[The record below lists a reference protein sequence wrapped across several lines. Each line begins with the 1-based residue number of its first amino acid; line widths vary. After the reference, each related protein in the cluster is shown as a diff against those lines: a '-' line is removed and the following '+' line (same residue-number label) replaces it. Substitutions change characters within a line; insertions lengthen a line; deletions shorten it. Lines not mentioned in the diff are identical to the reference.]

1 MAWTES
7 VIGALVM
14 GSGVPIV
21 DMVDVRKDSHLEK
34 KMEEI
39 MERVLFLV
47 CSESSVFCRCQL
59 FFSGQFSFGEH
70 AKYIDDIHLLSQ
82 VPG

>member
-21 DMVDVRKDSHLEK
+21 DMLDVRKDSHLEK

-39 MERVLFLV
+39 MERVCF
-47 CSESSVFCRCQL
+47 
-59 FFSGQFSFGEH
+59 
-70 AKYIDDIHLLSQ
+70 
-82 VPG
+82 